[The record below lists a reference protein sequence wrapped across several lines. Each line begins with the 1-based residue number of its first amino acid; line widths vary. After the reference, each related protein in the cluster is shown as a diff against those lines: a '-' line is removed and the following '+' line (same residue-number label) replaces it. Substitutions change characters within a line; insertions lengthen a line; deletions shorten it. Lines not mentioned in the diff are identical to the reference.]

1 MTGPIRSRSSSSP
14 DDQSSVRERTPV
26 PSASPSVPPA
36 SPSVPP
42 PPPGAQPT
50 PRARLEQKL
59 VLARSLLA
67 RLPLTDDRARLL
79 HIAVLRRDESLLDGV
94 LAALDP
100 HPDQGEPKP
109 R

>member
-1 MTGPIRSRSSSSP
+1 MTGPIRSRSPSSP
-14 DDQSSVRERTPV
+14 DDQSTVRERTPA
-26 PSASPSVPPA
+26 PSSVK
-36 SPSVPP
+36 SVAP

-50 PRARLEQKL
+50 ARARLEQKL
-59 VLARSLLA
+59 IVARSLLA

-94 LAALDP
+94 LAALD
-100 HPDQGEPKP
+100 HDSGQDEPKL